1 MADSSLFDIDSSL
14 PDLNELLQTR
24 WARLA
29 VATAS
34 AAPSGAPLAAP
45 FRKLGDSQSNPIEL
59 FDTPPPRQTVPTPS
73 HEVTQG
79 PSWLRKPWFTVQNR
93 PAASQV
99 DVQASAEEPFP
110 TLPPPGTPP
119 YTRRKHRAASAASEH
134 YTTSPLLPWLQSPL
148 PEVEIER
155 LEWKPNPRLHLDLV
169 PVVKKVV
176 NSMPAQHLLEP
187 YTGEIFEDINAAFN
201 RYQDYAFSKGF
212 FIVKLSVS
220 GLDTLRPRT
229 IFVCKHHGEHT
240 RNYRK
245 LDDFRGENSNR
256 QREATKVH
264 QMRCG
269 WTIRVAWKQLI
280 KYIGLV
286 YRWVATLTY
295 AKYGNPDNPEA
306 RPYDFITNPLT
317 YIGH

>member
-1 MADSSLFDIDSSL
+1 MADSSLFNINSSL
-14 PDLNELLQTR
+14 PNLEELLQTR
-24 WARLA
+24 WARPA

-45 FRKLGDSQSNPIEL
+45 FRKLGDSQSNPIEV
-59 FDTPPPRQTVPTPS
+59 FNTPPPCQTVPTPS

-79 PSWLRKPWFTVQNR
+79 PSWLRRPWFTVQNR
-93 PAASQV
+93 PAASQA
-99 DVQASAEEPFP
+99 DMQASAEEPFP
-110 TLPPPGTPP
+110 TLPPPRTPP
-119 YTRRKHRAASAASEH
+119 PTRRKRRAASAASEH
-134 YTTSPLLPWLQSPL
+134 YTTNPLPLWLQSPL
-148 PEVEIER
+148 PEVEIKR

-187 YTGEIFEDINAAFN
+187 YTGENFEDINAAFN

-229 IFVCKHHGEHT
+229 IFICKHHGEYT

-264 QMRCG
+264 QIRCS
-269 WTIRVAWKQLI
+269 WSIRVA
-280 KYIGLV
+280 
-286 YRWVATLTY
+286 
-295 AKYGNPDNPEA
+295 
-306 RPYDFITNPLT
+306 
-317 YIGH
+317 